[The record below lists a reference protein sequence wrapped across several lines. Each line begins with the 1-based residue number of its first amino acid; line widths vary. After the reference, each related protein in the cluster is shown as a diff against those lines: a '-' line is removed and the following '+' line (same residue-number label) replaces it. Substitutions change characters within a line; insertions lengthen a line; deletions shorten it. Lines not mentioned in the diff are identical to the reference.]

1 MIQRLL
7 ANRWPV
13 IAVLSDESVT
23 KWEARALD
31 LQSEQWEL
39 LEELACPLELYSS
52 ACMEFNVSCSFMYT
66 ILDGI
71 ITNLSASDENVPI
84 FRQFKESCGSRTQVS
99 LVV

>member
-39 LEELACPLELYSS
+39 LEELAHPLELLETATVFFSMHGVQCFLFIHVHYTR
-52 ACMEFNVSCSFMYT
+52 SCTLY
-66 ILDGI
+66 
-71 ITNLSASDENVPI
+71 
-84 FRQFKESCGSRTQVS
+84 
-99 LVV
+99 